1 MNFPVNVPKE
11 TWKRKWVM
19 IVKSCFCSLL
29 LRLMLHVQKS
39 TIPELW
45 IFHWNFTVCMWLQ
58 PEGCTETSVYDASQ
72 QNKPQHG
79 LNLIPRSPYA
89 TQLYL
94 CLNVFAPIS
103 QIYDNPSRSTWENVN
118 SATFSLRNVGITWNC
133 VKVKMC
139 KYFVVLGSSAGEA
152 TPTGPEWKSTNET
165 AFWKIFTVDWHLSCS
180 SCRFVAPSP
189 AQVQLQPVLLAQT
202 GLKGTGDTRGSPS
215 QGTSVPNDDPENPS
229 HTHTHARIC
238 VSSEFTH
245 HPVTPCSG
253 LATTAK
259 VVGLCPWHVRED
271 AVEADL
277 WDLAS
282 ERWAGLRAAPPG
294 IQCKNSQKEDQTRQ
308 LPPPVRCKTDRS
320 EHEMWL
326 RK

>member
-1 MNFPVNVPKE
+1 
-11 TWKRKWVM
+11 
-19 IVKSCFCSLL
+19 
-29 LRLMLHVQKS
+29 MLHNC
-39 TIPELW
+39 I
-45 IFHWNFTVCMWLQ
+45 
-58 PEGCTETSVYDASQ
+58 
-72 QNKPQHG
+72 
-79 LNLIPRSPYA
+79 
-89 TQLYL
+89 

-103 QIYDNPSRSTWENVN
+103 QIYDNPSRSKWENVS

-229 HTHTHARIC
+229 HTHARASVYPQSSPIILSHRAQVWQPQQRLWVC
-238 VSSEFTH
+238 VLDMF
-245 HPVTPCSG
+245 V
-253 LATTAK
+253 
-259 VVGLCPWHVRED
+259 
-271 AVEADL
+271 
-277 WDLAS
+277 
-282 ERWAGLRAAPPG
+282 
-294 IQCKNSQKEDQTRQ
+294 
-308 LPPPVRCKTDRS
+308 KT
-320 EHEMWL
+320 L
-326 RK
+326 

>member
-29 LRLMLHVQKS
+29 LRSMLHVQKS

-72 QNKPQHG
+72 QNKLQHG

-94 CLNVFAPIS
+94 CLNVFTPIS

-229 HTHTHARIC
+229 HTHTRAHLCILRVHPSSC
-238 VSSEFTH
+238 HTVLRSGNHSKGCGFVSLTCSWRRCRSW
-245 HPVTPCSG
+245 PLRSG
-253 LATTAK
+253 LREVGGATSGPSRNSVQK
-259 VVGLCPWHVRED
+259 LPERGPNSP
-271 AVEADL
+271 
-277 WDLAS
+277 AS
-282 ERWAGLRAAPPG
+282 AP
-294 IQCKNSQKEDQTRQ
+294 SA
-308 LPPPVRCKTDRS
+308 L
-320 EHEMWL
+320 
-326 RK
+326 